1 MKKYDWNVEKLREI
15 VKNCINFGE
24 VLEALIYKDTKEK

>member
-1 MKKYDWNVEKLREI
+1 MKKYDWNVEKLREV

-24 VLEALIYKDTKEK
+24 VLDVLFLELGR